1 MKNRIIHILFCILFS
16 LAFSLGASAQFRKEA
31 FTQEYSDEAT
41 TSDTT
46 ETWFSFKEYFGGLS
60 HKNELKIGTNFG
72 AATIFIGGQQ
82 IYEKKYWKLPI
93 IYGGLGTTIGLGFHY
108 KNTGKTDL
116 STLMFAGA
124 GLIYWGTL
132 MDGAAS
138 FNKGVYPQPGKATIY
153 SILCP
158 GLGQIYNKEYW
169 KVPIYWGCLLGAG
182 HFWDFNSTN
191 YNRFRRMYI
200 EANDPEKKDLVP
212 IDAETAK
219 YYRDIY
225 RRYRD
230 YSILAFA
237 AFYLLQVID
246 ANVFSYM
253 QDFEVTDDISMNI
266 SPTVLTTDNQFAMQ
280 PAGIGLSLGLR
291 F

>member
-1 MKNRIIHILFCILFS
+1 MKNKIIHILFCIVFS
-16 LAFSLGASAQFRKEA
+16 LVFSFGAHAQFRKEA
-31 FTQEYSDEAT
+31 FSQEFSDEAT

-72 AATIFIGGQQ
+72 GSFVFIGGQQ
-82 IYEKKYWKLPI
+82 IYEKKYWKLPV
-93 IYGGLGTTIGLGFHY
+93 IYGGLGTTLGLGFHY
-108 KNTGKTDL
+108 KNIGNKDL
-116 STLMFAGA
+116 STIMFASA

-132 MDGAAS
+132 MDGAIC
-138 FNKGVYPQPGKATIY
+138 FDKGKYPQPGKATIY

-158 GLGQIYNKEYW
+158 GLGQIYNKEAW

-182 HFWDFNSTN
+182 HFLDVNNTN
-191 YNRFRRMYI
+191 FQRFRRMYLQAI
-200 EANDPEKKDLVP
+200 DPETKDLVP
-212 IDAETAK
+212 VPAETCK

-230 YSILAFA
+230 YSVLALA

-253 QDFEVTDDISMNI
+253 QDFEVTDDISMNVA
-266 SPTVLTTDNQFAMQ
+266 PTVLTTDNQFAMQ
-280 PAGIGLSLGLR
+280 PTGIGLSLGLR